1 MAGYVQYGEMNQVI
15 HDIAR
20 ETLYTEQDVSLNI
33 DNLSKIKNCEK
44 LSFTE
49 LMKIL
54 NGKNASVKLT
64 TTVGN
69 MYELG
74 QVIKGGTT
82 LTAIVTHGTS
92 PTTKIQF
99 FKDGAVLSTIL
110 TGLTNQRFTHA
121 YGIDI
126 TTTSEFKV
134 VVTCAD
140 GSVSS
145 ASFKINFYNPF
156 FIGIT
161 SKEIDEVSPADI
173 LAMSKVVSGRKDVSH
188 KYTLTKERAV
198 FAYDKNYGELSSI
211 LDPSSFE
218 NLHSFAK
225 KELLINGVMYYVYI
239 LTSKVFCSD
248 FEYRFKF

>member
-20 ETLYTEQDVSLNI
+20 ETLYTEQNVSLNI

-44 LSFTE
+44 LSFTD

-64 TTVGN
+64 TTVNN

-82 LTAIVTHGTS
+82 LTATVTHGTS

-110 TGLTNQRFTHA
+110 TGLNNTRFTHA

-126 TTTSEFKV
+126 STTTEFKV
-134 VVTCAD
+134 VVTCED

-145 ASFKINFYNPF
+145 ASFKINFYNPYF
-156 FIGIT
+156 FGIT
-161 SKEIDEVSPADI
+161 DNIPTELYPPEILNMTKVITGKMDI
-173 LAMSKVVSGRKDVSH
+173 AHR
-188 KYTLTKERAV
+188 YTLTNQRAV
-198 FAYDKNYGELSSI
+198 FAYDKNYGKLNSI

-218 NLHSFAK
+218 NLASFTE

-239 LTSKVFCSD
+239 LTNKVFCND